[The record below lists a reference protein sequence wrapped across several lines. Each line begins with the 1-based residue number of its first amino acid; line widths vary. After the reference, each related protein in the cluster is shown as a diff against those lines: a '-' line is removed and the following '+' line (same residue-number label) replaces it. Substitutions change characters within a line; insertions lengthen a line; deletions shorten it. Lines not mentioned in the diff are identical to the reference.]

1 MPALWPHFDCH
12 LAEDGLVTPI
22 HHCQKAGKNS
32 RWNFNIHNMHW
43 KYENKSLPSCSSG
56 LPGCAIMAHLD
67 IGSFWTLL
75 LAPNHPY
82 IQDEHLTWVYSI
94 KSWFFTFLYIK
105 KKKINFFPRFTFPA
119 TRHWHDNQEI
129 QAMSIRQKIFS
140 EIQNYFIPI
149 NKALE

>member
-105 KKKINFFPRFTFPA
+105 KKKKSTFFQGLLFLPRDTGMTIKKSKLWASDRRFSLKYRT
-119 TRHWHDNQEI
+119 TSYQ
-129 QAMSIRQKIFS
+129 SIKH
-140 EIQNYFIPI
+140 
-149 NKALE
+149 

>member
-105 KKKINFFPRFTFPA
+105 KKK
-119 TRHWHDNQEI
+119 NQL
-129 QAMSIRQKIFS
+129 FS
-140 EIQNYFIPI
+140 KVYFSCHETLAWQSRNPSYEHQTEDFLW
-149 NKALE
+149 NTELLHTNQ